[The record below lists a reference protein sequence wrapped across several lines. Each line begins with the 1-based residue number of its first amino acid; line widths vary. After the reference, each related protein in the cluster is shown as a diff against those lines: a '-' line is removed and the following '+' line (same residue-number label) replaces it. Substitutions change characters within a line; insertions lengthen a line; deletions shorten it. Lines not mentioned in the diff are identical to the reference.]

1 MDAVYMD
8 EGNTMYGSDHN
19 ATVFSLR
26 LLVPVTEPDT
36 EPDTEESITTPIT
49 ESTAEEESTEST
61 LTETQ
66 PQKNGCG
73 SAILPAATLLI
84 PLLALALRKREKAE

>member
-1 MDAVYMD
+1 
-8 EGNTMYGSDHN
+8 MYGSDHN

-36 EPDTEESITTPIT
+36 EAPVTEESITTPIT